1 MKEYMIELKS
11 IEQFE
16 EIYLSSS
23 TNIFVF
29 SASWCP
35 DCRYIETFMP
45 ELVSKYSDYNFY
57 YVDRDEFMA
66 LAQRWFVLGIPSFV
80 AVRNGKEINRL
91 VSKLRKT
98 KEEIDNFLGEL

>member
-1 MKEYMIELKS
+1 MKEYMKELTDL
-11 IEQFE
+11 EQFE

-35 DCRYIETFMP
+35 DCRYIEPFMP

-57 YVDRDEFMA
+57 YVDRDKFME
-66 LAQRWFVLGIPSFV
+66 LAQRWFILGIPSFV
-80 AVRNGKEINRL
+80 AVRNGKELNRF
-91 VSKLRKT
+91 VSKFRKT
-98 KEEIDNFLGEL
+98 KEEIDSFLGEL